1 MRRFAYLALGIILF
15 AGCSKKQQGL
25 PDADNSYAVET
36 VNSSSA
42 DLNTTYPATI
52 RGIQDVEIRPKI
64 AGNITQIYV
73 AEGQAVHRGQI
84 LFSIDSEQYVAAV
97 RAAEAQ
103 IKVCQANIATQRLTV
118 ANQRLLHSKQII
130 SDYAMKSAENQLQAL
145 QAQLASAQAQLA
157 SAHDNLRWCTV
168 SSPAD
173 GVIGLLPYKVGTL
186 VGPSMAEA
194 FTTVSNIEHVH
205 IYFSMTEKQLLAMA
219 RTSNGGVKAAI
230 KNMPNVRLKL
240 ADGTIYDEYGTIDA
254 VSGVINQSTGA
265 VQMRATFSNSRHLLH
280 SGGTGNILLPT
291 IVSNTIKVPQAA
303 VTEIQDK
310 KFVYIVGAKN
320 KVKSTEITVEE
331 QNDGI
336 YYYVTSGLKAGDR
349 IVIEGVQNLKDD
361 MEIKPITPQQA
372 AEKRAQAAKDVKE
385 GKLPF

>member
-84 LFSIDSEQYVAAV
+84 LFTIDSEQYVAAV

-145 QAQLASAQAQLA
+145 QAQLASAQAQLS
-157 SAHDNLRWCTV
+157 SARDNLKWCTV

-194 FTTVSNIEHVH
+194 FTTVSNIERVH

-331 QNDGI
+331 QNDGT

-372 AEKRAQAAKDVKE
+372 AEKRAQAAKDVKD

>member
-84 LFSIDSEQYVAAV
+84 LFTIDSEQYVAAV

-118 ANQRLLHSKQII
+118 ANQHLLHSKQII

-145 QAQLASAQAQLA
+145 QAQLASAQAQLS
-157 SAHDNLRWCTV
+157 SARDNLKWCTV

-194 FTTVSNIEHVH
+194 FTTVSNIERVH

-219 RTSNGGVKAAI
+219 RTGNGGVKTAI

-331 QNDGI
+331 QNDGT

-361 MEIKPITPQQA
+361 TEIKPITPQQA

>member
-84 LFSIDSEQYVAAV
+84 LFTIDSEQYVAAV

-145 QAQLASAQAQLA
+145 QAQLASAQAQLS
-157 SAHDNLRWCTV
+157 SARDNLKWCTV

-194 FTTVSNIEHVH
+194 FTTVSNIERVH

-219 RTSNGGVKAAI
+219 RTDNGGVKAAI

-331 QNDGI
+331 QNDGT

>member
-84 LFSIDSEQYVAAV
+84 LFTIDSEQYVAAV

-103 IKVCQANIATQRLTV
+103 IKICQANIATQRLTV

-145 QAQLASAQAQLA
+145 QAQLASAQAQLS
-157 SAHDNLRWCTV
+157 SARDNLKWCTV

-194 FTTVSNIEHVH
+194 FTTVSNIERVH

-219 RTSNGGVKAAI
+219 RTGNGGVKAAI

-331 QNDGI
+331 QNDGT

>member
-84 LFSIDSEQYVAAV
+84 LFTIDSEQYVAAV

-145 QAQLASAQAQLA
+145 QAQLASAQAQLS
-157 SAHDNLRWCTV
+157 SARDNLKWCTV

-194 FTTVSNIEHVH
+194 FTTVSNIERVH

-291 IVSNTIKVPQAA
+291 IVSNIIKVPQAA

-331 QNDGI
+331 QNDGT

>member
-1 MRRFAYLALGIILF
+1 MRRFVYLALGIILF

-84 LFSIDSEQYVAAV
+84 LFTIDSEQYVAAV

-145 QAQLASAQAQLA
+145 QAQLASAQAQLS
-157 SAHDNLRWCTV
+157 SARDNLKWCTV

-194 FTTVSNIEHVH
+194 FTTVSNIERVH

-219 RTSNGGVKAAI
+219 RTGNGGVKAAI

-331 QNDGI
+331 QNDGT

>member
-73 AEGQAVHRGQI
+73 AEGQPVHRGQI
-84 LFSIDSEQYVAAV
+84 LFTIDSEQYVAAV

-145 QAQLASAQAQLA
+145 QAQLASAQAQLS
-157 SAHDNLRWCTV
+157 SARDNLKWCTV

-194 FTTVSNIEHVH
+194 FTTVSNIERVH

-291 IVSNTIKVPQAA
+291 IVSNTIRVPQAA

-331 QNDGI
+331 QNDGT

-372 AEKRAQAAKDVKE
+372 AEKRAQAAKDVKD

>member
-84 LFSIDSEQYVAAV
+84 LFTIDSEQYVAAV

-103 IKVCQANIATQRLTV
+103 IEVCQANIATQRLTV

-157 SAHDNLRWCTV
+157 SARDNLRWCTV

-331 QNDGI
+331 QNDGT

>member
-84 LFSIDSEQYVAAV
+84 LFTIDSEQYVAAV

-145 QAQLASAQAQLA
+145 QAQLASAQAQLS
-157 SAHDNLRWCTV
+157 SARDNLKWCTV

-194 FTTVSNIEHVH
+194 FTTVSNIERVH

-219 RTSNGGVKAAI
+219 RTGNGGVKAAI

-240 ADGTIYDEYGTIDA
+240 ADGTMYDEYGTIDA

-331 QNDGI
+331 QNDGT

>member
-25 PDADNSYAVET
+25 PDADYSYAVET

-84 LFSIDSEQYVAAV
+84 LFTIDSEQYVAAV

-145 QAQLASAQAQLA
+145 QAQLASAQAQLS
-157 SAHDNLRWCTV
+157 SARDNLKWCTV

-194 FTTVSNIEHVH
+194 FTTVSNIERVH

-219 RTSNGGVKAAI
+219 RTGNGGVKAAI

-331 QNDGI
+331 QNDGT

>member
-84 LFSIDSEQYVAAV
+84 LFTIDSEQYVAAV

-130 SDYAMKSAENQLQAL
+130 SDYTMKSAENQLQAL
-145 QAQLASAQAQLA
+145 QAQLASAQAQLS
-157 SAHDNLRWCTV
+157 SARDNLKWCTV
-168 SSPAD
+168 S
-173 GVIGLLPYKVGTL
+173 L
-186 VGPSMAEA
+186 
-194 FTTVSNIEHVH
+194 
-205 IYFSMTEKQLLAMA
+205 
-219 RTSNGGVKAAI
+219 
-230 KNMPNVRLKL
+230 
-240 ADGTIYDEYGTIDA
+240 
-254 VSGVINQSTGA
+254 
-265 VQMRATFSNSRHLLH
+265 
-280 SGGTGNILLPT
+280 
-291 IVSNTIKVPQAA
+291 
-303 VTEIQDK
+303 
-310 KFVYIVGAKN
+310 
-320 KVKSTEITVEE
+320 
-331 QNDGI
+331 
-336 YYYVTSGLKAGDR
+336 
-349 IVIEGVQNLKDD
+349 
-361 MEIKPITPQQA
+361 
-372 AEKRAQAAKDVKE
+372 
-385 GKLPF
+385 

>member
-73 AEGQAVHRGQI
+73 AEGQTVHRGQI
-84 LFSIDSEQYVAAV
+84 LFTIDSEQYVAAV

-145 QAQLASAQAQLA
+145 QAQLASAQAQLS
-157 SAHDNLRWCTV
+157 SARDNLKWCTV

-194 FTTVSNIEHVH
+194 FTTVSNIERVH

-331 QNDGI
+331 QNDGT

>member
-84 LFSIDSEQYVAAV
+84 LFTIDSEQYVAAV

-145 QAQLASAQAQLA
+145 QAQLASAQAQLS
-157 SAHDNLRWCTV
+157 SARDNLKWCTV

-194 FTTVSNIEHVH
+194 FTTVSNIERVH

-254 VSGVINQSTGA
+254 VSGIINQSTGA

-331 QNDGI
+331 QNDGT

>member
-84 LFSIDSEQYVAAV
+84 LFTIDSEQYVAAV

-145 QAQLASAQAQLA
+145 QAQLASAQAQLS
-157 SAHDNLRWCTV
+157 SARDNLKWCTV

-186 VGPSMAEA
+186 VGPSMTEA
-194 FTTVSNIEHVH
+194 FTTVSNIERVH

-219 RTSNGGVKAAI
+219 RTGNGGVKAAI

-331 QNDGI
+331 QNDGT

>member
-84 LFSIDSEQYVAAV
+84 LFTIDSEQYVAAV

-157 SAHDNLRWCTV
+157 SARDNLRWCTV

-331 QNDGI
+331 QNDGT

>member
-84 LFSIDSEQYVAAV
+84 LFTIDSEQYVAAV

-145 QAQLASAQAQLA
+145 QAQLASAQAQLS
-157 SAHDNLRWCTV
+157 SARDNLKWCTV

-194 FTTVSNIEHVH
+194 FTTVSNIERVH

-219 RTSNGGVKAAI
+219 RTGNGGVKAAI

-240 ADGTIYDEYGTIDA
+240 ADGTMYDEYGTIDA
-254 VSGVINQSTGA
+254 VSGIINQSTGA

-331 QNDGI
+331 QNDGT

-372 AEKRAQAAKDVKE
+372 AEKRAQAAKDIKE

>member
-84 LFSIDSEQYVAAV
+84 LFTIDSEQYVAAV

-145 QAQLASAQAQLA
+145 QAQLASAQAQLS
-157 SAHDNLRWCTV
+157 SARDNLKWCTV

-194 FTTVSNIEHVH
+194 FTTVSNIERVH

-219 RTSNGGVKAAI
+219 RTGNGGVKAAI

-240 ADGTIYDEYGTIDA
+240 ADGTMYDEYGTIDA
-254 VSGVINQSTGA
+254 VSGIINQSTGA

-331 QNDGI
+331 QNDGT

-349 IVIEGVQNLKDD
+349 IVIEGVQNLKND

>member
-84 LFSIDSEQYVAAV
+84 LFTIDSEQYVAAV

-103 IKVCQANIATQRLTV
+103 IKICQANIATQRLTV

-145 QAQLASAQAQLA
+145 QAQLASAQAQLS
-157 SAHDNLRWCTV
+157 SARDNLKWCTV

-194 FTTVSNIEHVH
+194 FTTVSNIERVH

-331 QNDGI
+331 QNDGT

>member
-1 MRRFAYLALGIILF
+1 MRRFAYLALGVILF

-84 LFSIDSEQYVAAV
+84 LFTIDSEQYVAAV

-331 QNDGI
+331 QNDGT

>member
-84 LFSIDSEQYVAAV
+84 LFTIDSEQYVAAV

-145 QAQLASAQAQLA
+145 QAQLASAQAQLS
-157 SAHDNLRWCTV
+157 SARDNLKWCTV

-194 FTTVSNIEHVH
+194 FTTVSNIERVH

-219 RTSNGGVKAAI
+219 RTGNGGVKAAI

-331 QNDGI
+331 QNDGT